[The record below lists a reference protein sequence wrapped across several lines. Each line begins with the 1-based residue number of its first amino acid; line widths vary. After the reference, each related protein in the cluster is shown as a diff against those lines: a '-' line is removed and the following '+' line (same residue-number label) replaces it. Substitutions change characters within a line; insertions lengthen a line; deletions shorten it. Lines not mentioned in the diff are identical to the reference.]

1 MTVIITKRKWQD
13 FTYYP
18 CKCARSRHRMIKEI
32 IHKCE
37 HETISNFFF
46 FLSGIEQGWKKTV
59 CLHQW
64 KVNNPRETNISQ
76 NHLYN
81 WLLSKKNKVR
91 MNSLT
96 AEHDKTAT
104 KKALQLLG
112 YSCFRD
118 KTIFWS
124 LINKRPRLILSW
136 SFLHQFCI
144 RNHHLL
150 KLFCNNRSPPQFQQ
164 DRFTFPL
171 DSLMHILRPLVI
183 MPLYAK
189 EIWKKLLILIYL
201 YYQYGFSWEKAQLM
215 FTVTRIHMTSI
226 HKHINNTH
234 D

>member
-1 MTVIITKRKWQD
+1 MTPFDSNHHKTKMTRLYLLSLQM
-13 FTYYP
+13 
-18 CKCARSRHRMIKEI
+18 CK
-32 IHKCE
+32 
-37 HETISNFFF
+37 ISTQNDQRNYTQMRTWDNIQLFF

-183 MPLYAK
+183 MPLCMQ
-189 EIWKKLLILIYL
+189 KKSERNYWFWFIYIINMDSVGKRPSLCLQLLEYTWLV
-201 YYQYGFSWEKAQLM
+201 F
-215 FTVTRIHMTSI
+215 
-226 HKHINNTH
+226 INI
-234 D
+234 